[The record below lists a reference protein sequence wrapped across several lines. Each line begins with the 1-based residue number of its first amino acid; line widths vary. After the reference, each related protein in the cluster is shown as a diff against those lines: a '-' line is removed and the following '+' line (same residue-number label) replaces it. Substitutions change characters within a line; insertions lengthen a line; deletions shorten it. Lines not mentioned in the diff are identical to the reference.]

1 MSESIQVLAQHGRTF
16 YLASFL
22 LPPDRR
28 EDAARLYHFCRLVDD
43 IADEQGDAVALA
55 ELEAELLEQRPARPL
70 VASMLELRERRALPI
85 DALIHLIQGVRG
97 DLGQV
102 AVQDD
107 AELLQYCYRV
117 AGTVGLMMSAVLGV
131 KDTKALRHAV
141 DLGIAMQLTNISRD
155 VLEDQE
161 MGRRYIP
168 ATRGAPKPAVA
179 GLLAMAE
186 RYYESAQAG
195 LPYIPLRTRPAIAV
209 AMAVYRQIG
218 RRLIRK
224 GGDPMKGR
232 TVVPM
237 WEKLWVGGRALL
249 TLPFTHRSPHQ
260 TTLHVALKG
269 LPGCAS

>member
-43 IADEQGDAVALA
+43 IADDLADAQALT
-55 ELEAELLEQRPARPL
+55 ELEDELLERRPPRPL
-70 VASMLELRERRALPI
+70 VASMLELRERRKLPI
-85 DALIHLIQGVRG
+85 DALLHLIEGVRG
-97 DLGQV
+97 DLETV
-102 AVQDD
+102 AVADD
-107 AELLQYCYRV
+107 AELLRYCYRV
-117 AGTVGLMMSAVLGV
+117 AGTVGLMMCAVLGV
-131 KDTKALRHAV
+131 RDPKALRHAV

-155 VLEDQE
+155 VKEDQE

-179 GLLAMAE
+179 GLLGMAE

-237 WEKLWVGGRALL
+237 WEKLWVGAKALFR
-249 TLPFTHRSPHQ
+249 LPFTAQAPHE
-260 TTLHVALKG
+260 TTLHGDLKG